1 MRRGQATIIISAPI
15 IESQMPHITS
25 QSLSIDSFSVNS
37 QNKRNQQMTYPLLS
51 FFSPL
56 SGTSLWVS
64 FHAIMFE
71 YMLSLYHFSS
81 ISIKINVTC
90 YEYTLSLSYCSDGW
104 TYIRMHCSVLYDVI
118 IPWVINFLL
127 NCNPRDCMCVWPT
140 NKEKCMKALEKILFF
155 WWRYQDSIIHFHNLS
170 RIWPLWSY
178 THLPLVPAVMVEA
191 KDATTQ

>member
-71 YMLSLYHFSS
+71 YVLSLYHFSS

-127 NCNPRDCMCVWPT
+127 NCNPRDCMCVCDRPT
-140 NKEKCMKALEKILFF
+140 RKNVWKLSKKYYFLVKI
-155 WWRYQDSIIHFHNLS
+155 S
-170 RIWPLWSY
+170 RLDHPFSQF
-178 THLPLVPAVMVEA
+178 
-191 KDATTQ
+191 K